1 MVLAKIIY
9 SYGEVET
16 AGRLAAAVVYIF
28 FCLVLY
34 GVYKARLFLQL
45 AALGFA
51 AVIWINYE
59 TTSAYNL
66 KAGLNVIW
74 TMGPLLIWKY
84 FYSR

>member
-1 MVLAKIIY
+1 MAKIVY

-34 GVYKARLFLQL
+34 GVYRARLFLQL
-45 AALGFA
+45 AALGIC
-51 AVIWINYE
+51 AVVWINYQ
-59 TTSAYNL
+59 TTSAYYL
-66 KAGLNVIW
+66 KAGLNLIW
-74 TMGPLLIWKY
+74 TAGPILIWKY